1 MSTKQK
7 IFTVAGA
14 AIMLAAAAFLVFTG
28 PLKKSPDEK
37 ENTYALARTYAE
49 RGEYDR
55 ALSLLDSLLI
65 KDADDATARAL
76 LDEILEK
83 KRNSASSD
91 GTESRQGGTQNGNDT
106 SGLASAVEDSIS
118 SMKDALDMA
127 NRQTA
132 ENRKTMENLL
142 RLQSEQQERE
152 KMLKAQEN
160 ASREE
165 ERRLQDEKKSLEAEK
180 KLQEERR
187 IQEEKRIQEQ
197 KEKAAA
203 EAEKKAQEERKLQE
217 RRQKEAEQAEK
228 KAREEK
234 RLKEQEKKEAEA
246 KAAETKRKIS
256 AAEDEIRLGREALER
271 GDTDEAARH
280 FKNASDTLPVADDR
294 TASAA
299 AQSRMAEALFAA
311 SEKAASDE
319 DRKKLMSQA
328 ADMARLAVKSNP
340 EDPAAHYILAKDA
353 AERQDMSTALSEM
366 QKAVK
371 NDPSNFIYY
380 YDLGKIQFSMKRYS
394 DAAASFQAS
403 CDINPQYAQSRF
415 NLGMTQKQLKNSSA
429 ALDAFRKTAE
439 INQQHEKA
447 YIEQGRILSAQGKFS
462 EAEKAYGTAVSL
474 NGPNRTQAAMELGS
488 VYYQHGN
495 PKQAEE
501 NYRIALTMLQD
512 GTARTMTQYNLSTVL
527 LDQSRIQEAEK
538 YAAEAYKNR
547 SSIKDSQ
554 NRANIIYNYALI
566 LDREGKAEDAIPLYT
581 EVLGLNPDHIKTKI
595 NLGVMYMSLDPP
607 ETETALRLLTQ
618 AYAKEKDNFEV
629 NNNLGSVYLAME
641 DYAKAVTHFQNALRK
656 DPGNSE
662 ARMNLA
668 RAFTK
673 QGDYDSARTA
683 YAEAIKSDSKNW
695 DAYIDIAKVCI
706 QLGDTASAE
715 KYLNSL
721 RNSKP
726 DYRKSE
732 TDELLAIVRK

>member
-91 GTESRQGGTQNGNDT
+91 GTESQQGGTQNGNDT

-132 ENRKTMENLL
+132 ENRKAMENLL

-160 ASREE
+160 AS
-165 ERRLQDEKKSLEAEK
+165 K
-180 KLQEERR
+180 
-187 IQEEKRIQEQ
+187 EEKRIQEQ

-256 AAEDEIRLGREALER
+256 AAEEEIRLGREALER
-271 GDTDEAARH
+271 GDTAEAARH

-299 AQSRMAEALFAA
+299 AQSQMAEALFAA
-311 SEKAASDE
+311 SEKAGSDE

-371 NDPSNFIYY
+371 NDPANFIYY

-439 INQQHEKA
+439 INPQHEKA
-447 YIEQGRILSAQGKFS
+447 YIEQGRILSAQRKFS

-629 NNNLGSVYLAME
+629 NNNLGSVYLARE

>member
-14 AIMLAAAAFLVFTG
+14 ALILAAAAFLLFTG
-28 PLKKSPDEK
+28 PLKKNPDEK
-37 ENTYALARTYAE
+37 DNTYALARTYAE

-83 KRNSASSD
+83 KRNSDSAD
-91 GTESRQGGTQNGNDT
+91 GTESPQDGTLNGNDP

-152 KMLKAQEN
+152 KMLKDKEN

-180 KLQEERR
+180 KLQEDRR
-187 IQEEKRIQEQ
+187 LQEEKRIQEQ
-197 KEKAAA
+197 QKKEAA
-203 EAEKKAQEERKLQE
+203 EAAKKAQEEKRLQE
-217 RRQKEAEQAEK
+217 QKLKDAELAEK
-228 KAREEK
+228 KA
-234 RLKEQEKKEAEA
+234 QEKKEAEA
-246 KAAETKRKIS
+246 KAAETKRKMS
-256 AAEDEIRLGREALER
+256 AAEDEIRLGKEALER
-271 GDTDEAARH
+271 GDTAEAARH
-280 FKNASDTLPVADDR
+280 FSRAAETLPVADDR

-299 AQSRMAEALFAA
+299 AQSRMADALFAA
-311 SEKAASDE
+311 AEKAESDE

-353 AERQDMSTALSEM
+353 AERQDMNTALSEM

-380 YDLGKIQFSMKRYS
+380 YDLGKMQFSMKRYS

-429 ALDAFRKTAE
+429 ALDSFRKTTE
-439 INQQHEKA
+439 INPQHEKA
-447 YIEQGRILSAQGKFS
+447 YIEQGRILGAQGKFP

-629 NNNLGSVYLAME
+629 NNNLGSVYLARE
-641 DYAKAVTHFQNALRK
+641 DYAKAITHFQNALRK

-726 DYRKSE
+726 DYRKKE